1 MEKETLTVK
10 DVAAY
15 LRVHTDMIYALVK
28 QKQIPHMRLGS
39 RILFTKESICHWVED
54 QEEKSL
60 HEGE

>member
-1 MEKETLTVK
+1 MERETMTVK

-28 QKQIPHMRLGS
+28 QKEIPHVRLGS
-39 RILFTKESICHWVED
+39 RILFTKESIQGWMLD

-60 HEGE
+60 NGEE